1 MARSRVGFIGLGM
14 MGGPMAG
21 HLLRKKFPVY
31 GHDLNAT
38 RCREFKKRGG
48 TVCPDVASVAKKAKI
63 VIVIVGYDHEVV
75 QVCSGADGLID
86 NMARGSTLVICSTMK
101 LETIRRLERNALRK
115 GIYLIDAPVCRAEE
129 GAIAGN
135 LLMLG
140 GGDKKAFARI
150 RPVVRTFCTDIFHL
164 GKVGS
169 GQVAKICNNIL
180 LWISVV
186 ANCETFGL
194 AERCGLDKAALVEA
208 LGVSTGTNG
217 TIHRWEK
224 MTMPWWHKDLAIAL
238 EFAES
243 LKMGLPMAGLTKQL
257 FKIYKLPKAKVPKK

>member
-1 MARSRVGFIGLGM
+1 MARTRVGMIGLGM

-21 HLLRKKFPVY
+21 HLLRHKFPVF
-31 GHDLNAT
+31 GHDLDPA
-38 RCREFKKRGG
+38 RCRELARRGG
-48 TVCPDVASVAKKAKI
+48 TVCPGAASVARQAKV
-63 VIVIVGYDHEVV
+63 VIVMVGYDHEVV
-75 QVCSGADGLID
+75 QVCTGPAGLME

-101 LETIRRLERNALRK
+101 LETIRRLERAALRK
-115 GIYLIDAPVCRAEE
+115 GLYLIDAPVCRAEE

-140 GGDKKAFARI
+140 SGDRRAFERL
-150 RPVVRTFCTDIFHL
+150 RPVLRTFCTDIFHL
-164 GKVGS
+164 GKVGA

-194 AERCGLDKAALVEA
+194 AERCGLDKQALVEA
-208 LGVSTGTNG
+208 LRLSTGTNG

-257 FKIYKLPKAKVPKK
+257 FKIYKLPKARAK

>member
-1 MARSRVGFIGLGM
+1 MARATVGMIGLGK

-21 HLLRKKFPVY
+21 HLLRHKFAVVGFDINP
-31 GHDLNAT
+31 AQ
-38 RCREFKKRGG
+38 CRDFARRGG
-48 TVCPDVASVAKKAKI
+48 LVCADVASLGRQAKV
-63 VIVIVGYDHEVV
+63 VIVMVGYDHEVV
-75 QVCSGADGLID
+75 EVCTGKQGLLE
-86 NMARGSTLVICSTMK
+86 NMASGSTLVISSTMK
-101 LETIRRLERNALRK
+101 LETIRRLERAARRK
-115 GIYLIDAPVCRAEE
+115 GLHLIDAPVCRAEE
-129 GAIAGN
+129 GAIAGT

-140 GGDKKAFARI
+140 SGDRRAFERV
-150 RPVVRTFCTDIFHL
+150 RPVMKAFCTDIFYL
-164 GKVGS
+164 GKVGA
-169 GQVAKICNNIL
+169 GQVAKICNNLL

-208 LGVSTGTNG
+208 LRVSTGTNG

-238 EFAES
+238 EFAEH

-257 FKIYKLPKAKVPKK
+257 FKIYKLPKAKA